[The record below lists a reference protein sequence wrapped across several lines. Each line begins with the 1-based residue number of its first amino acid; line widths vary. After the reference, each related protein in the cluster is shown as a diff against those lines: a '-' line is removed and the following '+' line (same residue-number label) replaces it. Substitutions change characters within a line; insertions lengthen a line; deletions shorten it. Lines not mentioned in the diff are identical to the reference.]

1 MTCCSTISPSWS
13 YREYDLRVAC
23 AGTKVVTCIRA
34 CDNRVFFMP
43 LASQIC
49 VFEGG
54 RHGAFA
60 NGRRA
65 AVNGH
70 HVAVRRVSVAGR
82 ATAASAGLGHGL
94 PFWIGWQH
102 DGYTPGSYRTASTP
116 KSAESGHEGSSRA
129 HRQRPVRCHPALIPA
144 ALMIGHQFSISVFWN
159 AASASAKIN
168 TEARSF
174 SCLLRPTICRCHAD
188 LADWLDDQPVPGE
201 GQPSFERHVTG
212 ERQSVADRVA
222 E

>member
-1 MTCCSTISPSWS
+1 MEVSASRRGGVRTPIIACRCLRSEERRHCRIAMAGEKSDPTSMTFPRIP
-13 YREYDLRVAC
+13 
-23 AGTKVVTCIRA
+23 AGSMSGRGQQRKHAARA
-34 CDNRVFFMP
+34 EFGSLCLDSF
-43 LASQIC
+43 
-49 VFEGG
+49 
-54 RHGAFA
+54 
-60 NGRRA
+60 RA
-65 AVNGH
+65 G
-70 HVAVRRVSVAGR
+70 SVQAMVGV
-82 ATAASAGLGHGL
+82 
-94 PFWIGWQH
+94 
-102 DGYTPGSYRTASTP
+102 
-116 KSAESGHEGSSRA
+116 GHERSSRA
-129 HRQRPVRCHPALIPA
+129 HRQGPVRCHPALIPA

-159 AASASAKIN
+159 AASASAKNN

>member
-1 MTCCSTISPSWS
+1 MAPQQRTRLTFEKCTPRINAALKSRTPAHPAGNSKTENERLLS
-13 YREYDLRVAC
+13 RV
-23 AGTKVVTCIRA
+23 
-34 CDNRVFFMP
+34 
-43 LASQIC
+43 
-49 VFEGG
+49 
-54 RHGAFA
+54 
-60 NGRRA
+60 GRR
-65 AVNGH
+65 NG
-70 HVAVRRVSVAGR
+70 VRRPLHREDV
-82 ATAASAGLGHGL
+82 
-94 PFWIGWQH
+94 
-102 DGYTPGSYRTASTP
+102 
-116 KSAESGHEGSSRA
+116 GHERSSRT
-129 HRQRPVRCHPALIPA
+129 HRQGPVRCHPALIPA